1 LQQNAIKFCQIDEA
15 LIAGLILWFE
25 ARRDPPIHQAIEVN
39 HFRTLG
45 EYLFNLEVGKVK
57 RNRSHDGGHLRTD
70 RAMYKDELHKIWE
83 TQQSYFDLP
92 SEFISEI
99 EKIIFYQ
106 RPLKLKKDRVGKCS
120 LEPKHYRAN
129 TARLEVQKFRY
140 LQDIN
145 NLSNN
150 WDCASS
156 EYSSQVLPITQ
167 RISQAVILPLRFLTS
182 KFILVGLSKPNS
194 FFSAVMVIFG

>member
-1 LQQNAIKFCQIDEA
+1 VEQTKDEEGQFKA
-15 LIAGLILWFE
+15 DIAKVY
-25 ARRDPPIHQAIEVN
+25 QAIEVN

-145 NLSNN
+145 NLEYFERH
-150 WDCASS
+150 S
-156 EYSSQVLPITQ
+156 EQWLKLSINTH
-167 RISQAVILPLRFLTS
+167 LRF
-182 KFILVGLSKPNS
+182 
-194 FFSAVMVIFG
+194 